1 MKKIIIGSGIL
12 SLIIGLTALIVL
24 LLQGPGYQAGWWG
37 LGTAFRSVF
46 PKVVMAGGLAILL
59 GTIGIIGFKI
69 GGKKPALM
77 GLIGL
82 VAGLSAAMVP
92 ISIKNTAG
100 SLPMIHDISTD
111 TQNPPQFVAT
121 AKMRTE
127 GMNPAAYDPAISV
140 EQKQAYPDIVTIEI
154 PAPRAEVFN
163 AAVNVVKSSGWELV
177 EQNEMLGLI
186 EATETTTWFGF
197 KDDVVIRVVHTGD
210 KTQVDVRSK
219 SRIGKSDLGVNA
231 KRIRHFRESL
241 LSKF

>member
-1 MKKIIIGSGIL
+1 MKKIIVGSGIL
-12 SLIIGLTALIVL
+12 SLIIGLTALLVL
-24 LLQGPGYQAGWWG
+24 LMQGPGYQAGWWG

-46 PKVVMAGGLAILL
+46 PKIVMAGGLAILL
-59 GTIGIIGFKI
+59 GTIGILGMKI

-111 TQNPPQFVAT
+111 MQTPPQFVAT
-121 AKMRTE
+121 ANMRTE
-127 GMNPAAYDPAISV
+127 GMNPAAYDSTISV

-154 PAPRAEVFN
+154 SAPRADVFN
-163 AAVNVVKSSGWELV
+163 AAVNVVKASGWELV
-177 EQNEMLGLI
+177 EQNEMLGRI

-197 KDDVVIRVVHTGD
+197 KDDVVIRVVHAGD

-219 SRIGKSDLGVNA
+219 SRIGKSDLGMNA
-231 KRIRHFRESL
+231 KRIRHFREQL